1 MEIHQ
6 SPYIILSLYQPLN
19 PQGPKLGKRNQKIK
33 NSLIFVSLRKK
44 TKTMDSNQKSLQ
56 SCRYTHRSTCDYLY
70 MYNVLFLRLMEILV
84 ICFKSQNMATY
95 KRKKTNHHIYFFKVL
110 NNSIPLS

>member
-1 MEIHQ
+1 MEIQ
-6 SPYIILSLYQPLN
+6 RSLYITLSLYQPLN
-19 PQGPKLGKRNQKIK
+19 PQGLKLGKRNQKIK

-44 TKTMDSNQKSLQ
+44 TKTMDSNQKSLH

-70 MYNVLFLRLMEILV
+70 MYNVLFLRLMEIPVLA

-95 KRKKTNHHIYFFKVL
+95 KRKDKSPF
-110 NNSIPLS
+110 

>member
-33 NSLIFVSLRKK
+33 NSLIFVSLRKNK
-44 TKTMDSNQKSLQ
+44 NHGFLDSNQKSLR
-56 SCRYTHRSTCDYLY
+56 SCRYTHRSTCNYLY
-70 MYNVLFLRLMEILV
+70 MYNVLFLRLMEIPVLV

-95 KRKKTNHHIYFFKVL
+95 KRKDK
-110 NNSIPLS
+110 SPL